1 MQVELCFLKSDLC
14 SQFFTCSCQSGKTGT
29 RNLFGLNL
37 FKILALKC
45 VDFVLLVCF
54 FPRRG
59 NTGKGNG
66 DWNIRG
72 QLANCL
78 PGKSQFFYQWQEI
91 GRASKSSCGE
101 LEKLVSGHQ
110 TQPGQTSEHH
120 SIRCLPTAGG
130 PQPYLDQM
138 SSVWGISMLYNCGFV
153 VGLVSLYMEVLWVP
167 HSSMLR
173 SRTLL

>member
-1 MQVELCFLKSDLC
+1 MLI
-14 SQFFTCSCQSGKTGT
+14 
-29 RNLFGLNL
+29 LFCL
-37 FKILALKC
+37 F
-45 VDFVLLVCF
+45 VF

-110 TQPGQTSEHH
+110 TQAGQTSEHH
-120 SIRCLPTAGG
+120 SIWCLPTAGG

-173 SRTLL
+173 GRTLLWCCWVKSTYLSYTDFWETLEYIPPEPPRSNSEDCISLTCET